1 MAKIVVQNDT
11 NPDIGIVLNRT
22 GDVISRRRWA
32 GECTQCGYVVDDCEI
47 EYAAANARAHVDSHD
62 GEE

>member
-11 NPDIGIVLNRT
+11 NADIGIVLT
-22 GDVISRRRWA
+22 ELA
-32 GECTQCGYVVDDCEI
+32 GGWRGRCTQCGAPARGMSMQTAV
-47 EYAAANARAHVDSHD
+47 ARAQEHVDTHD